1 MYLVMVMASM
11 SYNVDNIMFENIF
24 FKYTY
29 TYMSKLPNCL
39 SEIMLIRKKIGQ
51 NGFFF
56 YFCPTISNTKIVPS
70 FIFSNWSPLHF
81 PFDSK
86 NILAKTN

>member
-51 NGFFF
+51 NGFFLF
-56 YFCPTISNTKIVPS
+56 LSNHFKHKNRS
-70 FIFSNWSPLHF
+70 IFHF
-81 PFDSK
+81 FKLVS
-86 NILAKTN
+86 ITFSIRQ

>member
-56 YFCPTISNTKIVPS
+56 ISVQPFQTQKS
-70 FIFSNWSPLHF
+70 FHLSFFQIGLHYIFHSTV
-81 PFDSK
+81 
-86 NILAKTN
+86 KTF